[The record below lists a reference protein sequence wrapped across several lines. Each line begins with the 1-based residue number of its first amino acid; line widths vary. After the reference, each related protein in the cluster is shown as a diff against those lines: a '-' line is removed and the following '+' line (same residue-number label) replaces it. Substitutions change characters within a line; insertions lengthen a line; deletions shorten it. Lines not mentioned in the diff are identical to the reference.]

1 MKKIIFSLSI
11 AFLMS
16 SCIVV
21 KVYDTPKSEKEQPK
35 VIASKRMMLPSDRQI
50 PLPNGNGEQ
59 EILFF
64 GEGFPPTP
72 EVFHFEIQDSLID
85 QIAGDSINHKGIF
98 MIKLDNKDSLGQG
111 MNFQWKSKGEMH
123 HMDGHKMMKA
133 CCMMSP
139 EACAKKDSV
148 CALMSGEAKG
158 EKSIRII
165 KIDKKEVDDKNTF
178 VIKTKGG
185 EDKKAP
191 LIIIDGEEKA
201 AGFDLQSIVPDQ
213 IERIDVLKDEAAF
226 KKVGE
231 KGANGVILI
240 TMKKQ

>member
-1 MKKIIFSLSI
+1 MKKIIFSLSV
-11 AFLMS
+11 ALLMS
-16 SCIVV
+16 SCIVI
-21 KVYDTPKSEKEQPK
+21 KVYDTPKSKEEQPK
-35 VIASKRMMLPSDRQI
+35 VIATKRMMLPSDRHI
-50 PLPNGNGEQ
+50 PLPNGEQ

-72 EVFHFEIQDSLID
+72 EVFHFEMKDSLFD
-85 QIAGDSINHKGIF
+85 QIAGDSLNHKGIF
-98 MIKLDNKDSLGQG
+98 MIKLDKKDSLGQG
-111 MNFQWKSKGEMH
+111 MNFQWKSKDGTLH
-123 HMDGHKMMKA
+123 QGGHKMMKA

-139 EACAKKDSV
+139 EDCTKKDSI
-148 CALMSGEAKG
+148 CTPMSVAAKG

-165 KIDKKEVDDKNTF
+165 KIDQKEGEEKNTF
-178 VIKTKGG
+178 VIKAKGG
-185 EDKKAP
+185 ADKKAP
-191 LIIIDGEEKA
+191 LIMIDGEEKA
-201 AGFDLQSIVPDQ
+201 AGFDLQSIAPDQ

>member
-11 AFLMS
+11 ACLMT
-16 SCIVV
+16 SCIMI
-21 KVYDTPKSEKEQPK
+21 KVYDTPKSEEEQPK
-35 VIASKRMMLPSDRQI
+35 VTATKRMMLPSDRSI
-50 PLPNGNGEQ
+50 PLPTGEKK
-59 EILFF
+59 ILFF
-64 GEGFPPTP
+64 GEDFPPSP
-72 EVFHFEIQDSLID
+72 EVFHLEIEDSLVGEIV
-85 QIAGDSINHKGIF
+85 GDSKNHKGIF
-98 MIKLDNKDSLGQG
+98 IFKKDQADSLPNG
-111 MNFQWKSKGEMH
+111 MKFKWKSKASIHQSMP
-123 HMDGHKMMKA
+123 HKIMKA

-139 EACAKKDSV
+139 EDCAKKDSICV
-148 CALMSGEAKG
+148 PMTGEAKG

-178 VIKTKGG
+178 VIKTKEG
-185 EDKKAP
+185 EDIKAP

-201 AGFDLQSIVPDQ
+201 AGFDLQAISPDQ

-231 KGANGVILI
+231 KGVNGVILI